1 MYQRQYW
8 LSLELINSEPSLH
21 SNRTSLLMQDSLAV
35 TAKGNPLKCLSISH
49 TGVRNS
55 AEGPSPGAEARNS
68 QS

>member
-8 LSLELINSEPSLH
+8 LSLELIYRKPSLH
-21 SNRTSLLMQDSLAV
+21 SNSSSLHTQDSLAV
-35 TAKGNPLKCLSISH
+35 TAKGIPLKCLSISH